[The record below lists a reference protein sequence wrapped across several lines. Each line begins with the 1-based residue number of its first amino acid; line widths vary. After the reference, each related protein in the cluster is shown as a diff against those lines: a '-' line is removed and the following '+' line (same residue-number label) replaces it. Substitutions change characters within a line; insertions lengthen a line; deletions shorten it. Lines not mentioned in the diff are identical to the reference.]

1 MNEERKSQVKS
12 KRKKSKREPKLHR
25 VYCTY
30 FSDGR
35 YYIGY
40 SCKTEKQFEKY
51 YGSSSIVKEAIE
63 NNETLSKEVILQT
76 TKRNEAK
83 MQEFLLQWQCRHDS
97 LCLNDMLHIRLRLTH
112 LKDFVPVTWKPR
124 HSTDTF
130 VLTEQGY
137 QARQ

>member
-1 MNEERKSQVKS
+1 MNEERKSLVKS

-63 NNETLSKEVILQT
+63 NNETLQKEVILQT
-76 TKRNEAK
+76 SKRNEAK
-83 MQEFLLQWQCRHDS
+83 MREFLLQWQCRHDS

-112 LKDFVPVTWKPR
+112 LKDFVPVTWRPK

>member
-1 MNEERKSQVKS
+1 MNEERKSLVKS

-40 SCKTEKQFEKY
+40 SCKTKKQFEKY

-112 LKDFVPVTWKPR
+112 LKDFVPVTWKPK

>member
-1 MNEERKSQVKS
+1 MNEERKSLVKS

-51 YGSSSIVKEAIE
+51 YGSSSIVREAIE
-63 NNETLSKEVILQT
+63 NNETLQKEVILQT

-112 LKDFVPVTWKPR
+112 LKDFVPLFWKPK